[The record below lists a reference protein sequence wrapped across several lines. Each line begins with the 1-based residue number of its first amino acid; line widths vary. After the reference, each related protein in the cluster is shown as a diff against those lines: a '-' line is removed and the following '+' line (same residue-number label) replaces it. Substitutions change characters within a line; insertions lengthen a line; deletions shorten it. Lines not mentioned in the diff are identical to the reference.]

1 MLLHWKASLTGWC
14 GTGGRVVGGQAR
26 LLQHHQHHGS
36 QASTRQDRR
45 AVGGRVLTL
54 LRRCLSCMSAP
65 PPWPSSRRSYASV
78 LPVTATLDVLRS
90 CTDDSQRV
98 SLYASSSSTPSLL
111 TVRHAAEPVLVQVP
125 IPTGR

>member
-1 MLLHWKASLTGWC
+1 MSLHWKASLTGWC

-36 QASTRQDRR
+36 QVSTRQDRR

-54 LRRCLSCMSAP
+54 RSCLSCMSAC
-65 PPWPSSRRSYASV
+65 PWSSSRRSYASV